1 MNAIESISTTSNQ
14 TESASEELAR
24 STEKQLQA
32 VEVLNDAV
40 KRLQMDAEDLDTSV
54 SIFKVQ

>member
-40 KRLQMDAEDLDTSV
+40 NGFRWMQR
-54 SIFKVQ
+54 IWIHQ

>member
-1 MNAIESISTTSNQ
+1 MPSKVFQQPLTRQNL
-14 TESASEELAR
+14 ASEELAR

>member
-1 MNAIESISTTSNQ
+1 MPSKVFQRPLTRQNL
-14 TESASEELAR
+14 ASEELAR

>member
-40 KRLQMDAEDLDTSV
+40 KRLQMDAEDR
-54 SIFKVQ
+54 IHQ